1 MISGI
6 KINSLGINVVLMS
19 TSSLSLQ
26 LGKRSV
32 SGDVQLELVTFRFL
46 QRFSLHPLEAV
57 SVLAATV

>member
-32 SGDVQLELVTFRFL
+32 SGDVQIL